1 VDIYDIQ
8 VKDDVAVILLLG
20 VSFMENAIMTECQ
33 WWSIN
38 TVAEGDFMETD
49 TFKNRF

>member
-1 VDIYDIQ
+1 VDISF
-8 VKDDVAVILLLG
+8 KDDETVVLLLG
-20 VSFMENAIMTECQ
+20 ASFMENAIMTECQ

-38 TVAEGDFMETD
+38 TVAEGDFMETG